1 MAFCVKENNWN
12 NFPVT
17 ILQVKV
23 ELAFE
28 FYFWVRKQ
36 GILIKMWNLKTLGR
50 APL

>member
-1 MAFCVKENNWN
+1 MGISEKKGVSKKKPNMIPMAFCVKENNWN

-28 FYFWVRKQ
+28 FYF
-36 GILIKMWNLKTLGR
+36 
-50 APL
+50 